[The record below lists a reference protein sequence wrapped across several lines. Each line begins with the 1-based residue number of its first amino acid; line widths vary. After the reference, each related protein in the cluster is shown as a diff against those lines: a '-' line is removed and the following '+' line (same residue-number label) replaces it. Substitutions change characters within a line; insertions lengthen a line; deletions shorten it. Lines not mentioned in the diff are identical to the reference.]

1 MPTKEEVG
9 RRIRMARFHRDLT
22 LKDVA
27 NRSGMSAT
35 HISEIERGKTSPTIG
50 ALQRIASALDERPAH
65 FVEERDTP
73 LAVLTRKEDRAKVFV
88 CDQDG
93 KVVNLEQLNS
103 EPPWATLRIFR
114 SMGKPGDRSERPSEP
129 GEVVVLILRG
139 MVRISIA
146 DEQTFV
152 LREGDTAQFELI
164 SGCEFETIGEEPS
177 ELLAIGAV
185 PSRQEW

>member
-9 RRIRMARFHRDLT
+9 RRVRMARFHRNLT

-73 LAVLTRKEDRAKVFV
+73 LAILTRKEDRAKVFV

-93 KVVNLEQLNS
+93 EVVNLEQVNS

-114 SMGKPGDRSERPSEP
+114 SVGKPGDRVERPPEP
-129 GEVVVLILRG
+129 GETVILILRG
-139 MVRISIA
+139 MVKISVG

-152 LREGDTAQFELI
+152 LREGDTAQFQLVNG
-164 SGCEFETIGEEPS
+164 SEFETVGEEPS
-177 ELLAIGAV
+177 ELLGIGAL
-185 PSRQEW
+185 PIRQEW